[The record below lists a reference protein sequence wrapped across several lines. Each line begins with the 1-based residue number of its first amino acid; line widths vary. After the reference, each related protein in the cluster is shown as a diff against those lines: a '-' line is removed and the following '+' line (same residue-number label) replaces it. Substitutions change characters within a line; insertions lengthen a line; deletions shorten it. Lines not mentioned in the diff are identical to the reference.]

1 LILRKKLYKV
11 LELSMY
17 KKQIILILYFSLY
30 NSNVYAYLDPGT
42 GGIILQ
48 AIFGI
53 IAGIITFYYLL
64 KKKIKS
70 FFIKIKNIIFR
81 DKRK

>member
-1 LILRKKLYKV
+1 MYKSLIL
-11 LELSMY
+11 
-17 KKQIILILYFSLY
+17 LILFLVFYS
-30 NSNVYAYLDPGT
+30 SNAYAYLDPGS

-64 KKKIKS
+64 KQKIKFFFERLKNIFRRKKITKEND
-70 FFIKIKNIIFR
+70 KI
-81 DKRK
+81 